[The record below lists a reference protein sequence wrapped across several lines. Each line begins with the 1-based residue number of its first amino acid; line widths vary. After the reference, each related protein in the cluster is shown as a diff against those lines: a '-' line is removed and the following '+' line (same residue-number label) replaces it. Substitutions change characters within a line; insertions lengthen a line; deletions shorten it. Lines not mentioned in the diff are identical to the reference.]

1 MNDDRHWLYRPQN
14 LPRLWKWGAA
24 LLALSVV
31 AEFFVNLHSSF
42 GFAGW
47 FAFYALFGFFS
58 CLVMV
63 VFAKWLG
70 GWVKRPEDYYAG
82 GPDDDASGQGGA
94 AESPAQDGLDG
105 AAGGP
110 RGSRS

>member
-14 LPRLWKWGAA
+14 LPLLWKWGAA
-24 LLALSVV
+24 LLAISVA
-31 AEFFVNLHSSF
+31 AEFFVDLHSGF

-47 FAFYALFGFFS
+47 FAFNAVFGFFS

-70 GWVKRPEDYYAG
+70 GRVKRPEDYYGAGEDGAG
-82 GPDDDASGQGGA
+82 GQGAGT
-94 AESPAQDGLDG
+94 EPAPG
-105 AAGGP
+105 GGP
-110 RGSRS
+110 QGSPP